1 MAAMLRSIPRV
12 ERIAVASARLPGAL
26 DGTTVAAISD
36 LHAGMRRGGP
46 AGVRGVV
53 DTVNSLQPDIIVLLG
68 DIVHRP
74 KHATEYL
81 PLLADLHAR
90 IGVWAT
96 LGNHEHAFDWR
107 SRYVPPRS
115 GISVERWRELY
126 AELGIELLYNEA
138 RPLGETGARI
148 WIVGIGDA
156 YSGHNDVA
164 AALAPV
170 ENGEFRLGITHSP
183 DLLDD
188 PHVGALDL
196 VLAGHTHGGQIRLP
210 LVGALYAPVRR
221 PRQRGAGMVEAS
233 GTRMYIGRG
242 VGEAIPI
249 RLNCPRE
256 IPFITLT
263 AEDDAMQPQT

>member
-1 MAAMLRSIPRV
+1 MLRGTIRV
-12 ERIAVASARLPGAL
+12 ERVTVSSARLPAAYHGA
-26 DGTTVAAISD
+26 TVAAISD

-74 KHATEYL
+74 RHATEYL
-81 PLLADLHAR
+81 PLLGDLRAR
-90 IGVWAT
+90 IGIWAT

-107 SRYVPPRS
+107 ARYTRPR
-115 GISVERWRELY
+115 GGLPVERWRELY
-126 AELGIELLYNEA
+126 AELGIELLDNQA
-138 RPLGETGARI
+138 RALGEPGARI
-148 WIVGIGDA
+148 WIVGVGDA
-156 YSGHNDVA
+156 YSGCNDIP

-170 ENGEFRLGITHSP
+170 GDGEFRLGITHSP

-188 PHVGALDL
+188 PHIRELDL
-196 VLAGHTHGGQIRLP
+196 VLAGHTHGGQIRIP
-210 LVGALYAPVRR
+210 FVGALYAPVRR

-233 GTRMYIGRG
+233 GTRMYVSRG
-242 VGEAIPI
+242 IGEAIPI

-256 IPFITLT
+256 IPFVTLT
-263 AEDDAMQPQT
+263 AEDDATQPRT

>member
-1 MAAMLRSIPRV
+1 MLRGTIRV
-12 ERIAVASARLPGAL
+12 ERISVPSARLPAAYHGA
-26 DGTTVAAISD
+26 TVAAISD

-74 KHATEYL
+74 RHATEYL
-81 PLLADLHAR
+81 PLLADLRAR
-90 IGVWAT
+90 LGIWAT

-107 SRYVPPRS
+107 SRYVAPRS

-126 AELGIELLYNEA
+126 AELGIELLHNEG
-138 RPLGETGARI
+138 RPLGETGSRI
-148 WIVGIGDA
+148 WIVGIGDT
-156 YSGHNDVA
+156 YSGRNDVA

-188 PHVGALDL
+188 PHVGELDL
-196 VLAGHTHGGQIRLP
+196 VLAGHTHGGQVRIP
-210 LVGALYAPVRR
+210 LVGVLYAPVKR

-256 IPFITLT
+256 IPLITLT
-263 AEDDAMQPQT
+263 AEDDATQPRT